1 MSSRKR
7 KNAKRRTRSQKSSR
21 SRTYLLL
28 AGAIAV
34 AVVAVAVIVLL
45 DQGASPSA
53 ADASGTASEK
63 TLGAADALVVV
74 VEYGDFQC
82 PYCQIFAE
90 GAGQQLREEYVDTG
104 QVRLVYRH
112 LAFIGDE
119 STWAAEASECANE
132 QDRFWDYHDKLY
144 EEQAGENEGAFAKD
158 NLKRFAA
165 ELGLDTERFDQCF
178 DARTYRDQVQADIND
193 ARQRR
198 INATPSLLVDGQYI
212 QNGAN
217 YQVLQAAIEA
227 ALAQP

>member
-7 KNAKRRTRSQKSSR
+7 KNAKRTRNQQSSK

-28 AGAIAV
+28 GGAIAL
-34 AVVAVAVIVLL
+34 AVLAVAVIVLL

-63 TLGAADALVVV
+63 TLGAADAPVVV

-82 PYCQIFAE
+82 PYCRIFAE

-104 QVRLVYRH
+104 KVRLVYRH

-132 QDRFWDYHDKLY
+132 QDRFWEYHDKLY

-165 ELGLDTERFDQCF
+165 ELGLDTEQFNQCF
-178 DARTYRDQVQADIND
+178 DSRVYRDQVQADIND

-212 QNGAN
+212 QNGTN

>member
-7 KNAKRRTRSQKSSR
+7 KNAKRTRSQQSSK

-28 AGAIAV
+28 AGAIAL
-34 AVVAVAVIVLL
+34 AVIAVAVIVLL

-53 ADASGTASEK
+53 ADTSGTASEK
-63 TLGAADALVVV
+63 SLGAADAPVVV

-90 GAGQQLREEYVDTG
+90 GAGQQLRDEYVDTG
-104 QVRLVYRH
+104 KVRLIYRH

-132 QDRFWDYHDKLY
+132 QGRFWEYHDKLY
-144 EEQAGENEGAFAKD
+144 EEQAGENEGAFKED

-165 ELGLDTERFDQCF
+165 ELGLDTEQFNQCF
-178 DARTYRDQVQADIND
+178 DSRVYRDQVQADIND

-212 QNGAN
+212 QNGTN

>member
-1 MSSRKR
+1 M
-7 KNAKRRTRSQKSSR
+7 
-21 SRTYLLL
+21 LL
-28 AGAIAV
+28 AAAIAL
-34 AVVAVAVIVLL
+34 AVIAVAVIVLL

-53 ADASGTASEK
+53 ADTSGTASEK
-63 TLGAADALVVV
+63 SLGAADAPVVV

-90 GAGQQLREEYVDTG
+90 GAGQQLRDEYVDTG
-104 QVRLVYRH
+104 KVRLIYRH

-132 QDRFWDYHDKLY
+132 QGRFWEYHDKLY
-144 EEQAGENEGAFAKD
+144 EEQAGENEGAFKED

-165 ELGLDTERFDQCF
+165 ELGLDTEQFNQCF
-178 DARTYRDQVQADIND
+178 DSRVYRDQVQADIND

-212 QNGAN
+212 QNGTN

>member
-7 KNAKRRTRSQKSSR
+7 KNAKRTRNQQSSK

-34 AVVAVAVIVLL
+34 AVLAVAVIVLL

-53 ADASGTASEK
+53 ADTSGTASEK
-63 TLGAADALVVV
+63 SLGAADAPVVV

-132 QDRFWDYHDKLY
+132 QGRFWEYHDKLY
-144 EEQAGENEGAFAKD
+144 EEQAGENEGAFKED

-165 ELGLDTERFDQCF
+165 ELGLDTEQFNQCF
-178 DARTYRDQVQADIND
+178 DSRLYRDQVQADIND

-212 QNGAN
+212 QNGTN

>member
-7 KNAKRRTRSQKSSR
+7 KNAKRTRNQQSSK

-34 AVVAVAVIVLL
+34 AVLAVAVIVLL

-53 ADASGTASEK
+53 ADTSGTASEK
-63 TLGAADALVVV
+63 SLGAADAPVVV
-74 VEYGDFQC
+74 IEYGDFQC

-104 QVRLVYRH
+104 KVRLVYRH

-132 QDRFWDYHDKLY
+132 QGRFWEYHDKLY
-144 EEQAGENEGAFAKD
+144 EEQAGENEGAFKED

-165 ELGLDTERFDQCF
+165 ELGLDTEQFNQCF
-178 DARTYRDQVQADIND
+178 DSRVYRDQVQADIND

-212 QNGAN
+212 QNGTN

>member
-7 KNAKRRTRSQKSSR
+7 KNAKRTRSQQSSK

-28 AGAIAV
+28 AAAIAL
-34 AVVAVAVIVLL
+34 AVIAVAVIVLL

-53 ADASGTASEK
+53 ADTSGTASEK
-63 TLGAADALVVV
+63 SLGAADAPVVV

-90 GAGQQLREEYVDTG
+90 GAGQQLRDEYVDTG
-104 QVRLVYRH
+104 KVRLIYRH

-132 QDRFWDYHDKLY
+132 QGRFWEYHDKLY
-144 EEQAGENEGAFAKD
+144 EEQAGENEGAFKED

-165 ELGLDTERFDQCF
+165 ELGLDTEQFNQCF
-178 DARTYRDQVQADIND
+178 DSRVYRDQVQADIND

-212 QNGAN
+212 QNGTN